1 MGATCSSCSPN
12 LWKPSAVSGHFC
24 IDDDLNRSLNSGG
37 PMMPS
42 HEPSTWRCDGVA
54 ARPGDRA
61 THGAAGREGGVA
73 LREGRRRH
81 ACAGCCHGSRGS
93 DQSACRTTSSAN
105 HYTYVF
111 MWSHAQQNRGTEL
124 TWVSRQRAALLL
136 ASRCEYISLWIRN
149 STYTT
154 LPRSAPRSQ
163 FFAFFL
169 QRDRQM
175 AIQCGRDNP
184 DRRILM
190 LTISNS
196 SL

>member
-1 MGATCSSCSPN
+1 MRDRGEGDTGGHLATGDGELQRAASEFQGRIKESTCRRPWRITTPTSLRQN
-12 LWKPSAVSGHFC
+12 LRQKQRRP
-24 IDDDLNRSLNSGG
+24 RSQQRMHRKI
-37 PMMPS
+37 PMRIAMTVQQKRKVEGRGI
-42 HEPSTWRCDGVA
+42 EPSTWRCDGVA

-136 ASRCEYISLWIRN
+136 ASRCE
-149 STYTT
+149 
-154 LPRSAPRSQ
+154 
-163 FFAFFL
+163 
-169 QRDRQM
+169 
-175 AIQCGRDNP
+175 
-184 DRRILM
+184 
-190 LTISNS
+190 
-196 SL
+196 